1 MQRKSGLATL
11 TGNACLVLHARPG
24 GWLAVIGRAASPSE
38 KTARG
43 SIFPQVR
50 DEVKWPYAPRF
61 VDVIVYWVR
70 GWPERRLAMND
81 VHGWFSDN
89 KLWIEF
95 IIATVVL
102 WLLMT
107 AVSVFDLRSAG

>member
-1 MQRKSGLATL
+1 
-11 TGNACLVLHARPG
+11 
-24 GWLAVIGRAASPSE
+24 
-38 KTARG
+38 
-43 SIFPQVR
+43 
-50 DEVKWPYAPRF
+50 
-61 VDVIVYWVR
+61 
-70 GWPERRLAMND
+70 MND

-102 WLLMT
+102 WLLMMT